1 MQERELEHSEKIS
14 RILSEA
20 AQKIKEAVDETLKNV
35 EDFPLENFGKIDEGK
50 KEGGIRTIGE
60 ICPQKAIWINHY
72 EDHHFKKP
80 VVLTPEGLFR
90 ASCAFFVDV
99 PARCSRYWPHLE
111 SLQPASEDK
120 YLEYGFKAVWE
131 LEKKLEIAS
140 TTV

>member
-1 MQERELEHSEKIS
+1 MPERESEHSEKIS
-14 RILSEA
+14 KILSEA
-20 AQKIKEAVDETLKNV
+20 AQKIKEAIDETLKNV

-60 ICPQKAIWINHY
+60 ICLQKAIWINNY

-90 ASCAFFVDV
+90 TSCAFFEDV

-111 SLQPASEDK
+111 NLQSASEDE

-131 LEKKLEIAS
+131 LEKILKL
-140 TTV
+140 TKTKV